1 MNVFQETVI
10 DFLQWKGFEA
20 MSISKLNKLSPLHGE
35 IVKTINNLSLFGF
48 ELTQGP
54 LELKVSSAFAED
66 LNPELV
72 DGIFSVL
79 WSVVTNK
86 KRTWTL
92 DLNLLP
98 VELDTL
104 RISFSRTDPFGTFQV
119 AFFQIFY
126 DVVVESLVF
135 NFNPRKPSQSLVLFN
150 TKEGIVLTDVKRE
163 ATEEEIIAGI
173 RKFISENFAE
183 AVRKDAYFGISERQ
197 VKNYM
202 GKGACKHGE
211 TTPN

>member
-1 MNVFQETVI
+1 
-10 DFLQWKGFEA
+10 

-35 IVKTINNLSLFGF
+35 IVKTINNFSLFGF
-48 ELTQGP
+48 ELTQGS

-66 LNPELV
+66 LNSELV
-72 DGIFSVL
+72 DEIFSVL

-86 KRTWTL
+86 NRTWTL
-92 DLNLLP
+92 DLDLLP

-104 RISFSRTDPFGTFQV
+104 RISFSRTEPLGTFQV

-135 NFNPRKPSQSLVLFN
+135 NFNPHKPSQSPVLFN
-150 TKEGIVLTDVKRE
+150 TKDGIVLTDVKRE
-163 ATEEEIIAGI
+163 ATEEEIIAEI

-183 AVRKDAYFGISERQ
+183 AVRKDACFGISEMQ
-197 VKNYM
+197 VRNYL